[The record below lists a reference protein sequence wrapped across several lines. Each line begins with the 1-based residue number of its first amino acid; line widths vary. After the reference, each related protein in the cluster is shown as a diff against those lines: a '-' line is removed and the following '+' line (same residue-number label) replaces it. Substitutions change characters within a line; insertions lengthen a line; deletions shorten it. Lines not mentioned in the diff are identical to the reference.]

1 MINGPWVDHYP
12 PGIERTLPPVTDD
25 IVAHLRLET
34 VDPDR
39 VALRRDRRALG
50 YGRLVEAL
58 HRVAAGL
65 LVALLAGGITRTVR
79 RGRRQDKQDRRAA
92 A

>member
-34 VDPDR
+34 VDR
-39 VALRRDRRALG
+39 NNFG
-50 YGRLVEAL
+50 
-58 HRVAAGL
+58 
-65 LVALLAGGITRTVR
+65 
-79 RGRRQDKQDRRAA
+79 
-92 A
+92 